1 MRWFTLRPASCKT
14 DTIFS
19 MFSSGADI
27 DIKRL
32 EEEIRKEI
40 EEKRKKLFSDEELQE
55 LQQLELKIIANPDR
69 IRTYFL
75 KDLEFDKVDLE
86 FYKTEYNIDLNTFV
100 YSANSGFL
108 MKLRGWFRPF
118 FRLYGNI
125 DALIYKQA
133 MFNREQTNVNT
144 AIVRTLEKPFHYIRV
159 LHTLMNYLVAELTKL
174 SLQQQML
181 KSQVEALAYDVEQ
194 LRKRE
199 RLMEKMAVLK
209 EDAQHENK

>member
-1 MRWFTLRPASCKT
+1 MHKMRRPYKPVNIRT
-14 DTIFS
+14 MEKP

-27 DIKRL
+27 DIKKL

-40 EEKRKKLFSDEELQE
+40 EEKRKKLFTDEELEE
-55 LQQLELKIIANPDR
+55 LQNLELKILPNPDR

-75 KDLEFDKVDLE
+75 KELEFEKPDLQ
-86 FYKTEYNIDLNTFV
+86 FYKTDYNIDLNTFV
-100 YSANSGFL
+100 YSSNSGFL
-108 MKLRGWFRPF
+108 MKLRSWFKPF

-133 MFNREQTNVNT
+133 NFNREQTNFNSS
-144 AIVRTLEKPFHYIRV
+144 IVHILEKPFHYIRV
-159 LHTLMNYLVAELTKL
+159 LHTLINYQVAEMTKL

-181 KSQVEALAYDVEQ
+181 KSQVEALAYDVDQ

-199 RLMEKMAVLK
+199 RLLEKMAVLK
-209 EDAQHENK
+209 EEEP

>member
-1 MRWFTLRPASCKT
+1 
-14 DTIFS
+14 

-55 LQQLELKIIANPDR
+55 LQELELKVITNPDR

-75 KDLEFDKVDLE
+75 KELEMEMQKPDLE
-86 FYKTEYNIDLNTFV
+86 FYKTDYNIDLNTFV
-100 YSANSGFL
+100 HSANSGFL
-108 MKLRGWFRPF
+108 MKLRGWFKPF

-133 MFNREQTNVNT
+133 VFNREQTNFNAAMVET
-144 AIVRTLEKPFHYIRV
+144 LEKTLEKPFHYIRV
-159 LHTLMNYLVAELTKL
+159 LHTLMNYVVSELTKL
-174 SLQQQML
+174 NLQHQML
-181 KSQVEALAYDVEQ
+181 KSQVEALAYDLDQ

-199 RLMEKMAVLK
+199 RLLEKMVVLK
-209 EDAQHENK
+209 DDSQSSDS

>member
-1 MRWFTLRPASCKT
+1 
-14 DTIFS
+14 

-27 DIKRL
+27 DLKRL

-40 EEKRKKLFSDEELQE
+40 DEKRKKLFSDEELQE
-55 LQQLELKIIANPDR
+55 LQQLELKVIANPDR

-75 KDLEFDKVDLE
+75 KELEFDKVDLE

-108 MKLRGWFRPF
+108 MKLRQWFKPF

-125 DALIYKQA
+125 DALIHKQA
-133 MFNREQTNVNT
+133 IFNREQHNFNT
-144 AIVRTLEKPFHYIRV
+144 AVVRTLEKPFHYIRV
-159 LHTLMNYLVAELTKL
+159 LHTLMNYTVAELTKL
-174 SLQQQML
+174 SLQHQML

-199 RLMEKMAVLK
+199 RLLEKMAVLK
-209 EDAQHENK
+209 DESQPPEN

>member
-1 MRWFTLRPASCKT
+1 
-14 DTIFS
+14 

-40 EEKRKKLFSDEELQE
+40 DEKRKKLFTDEELQE
-55 LQQLELKIIANPDR
+55 LQELELKVIANPDR

-75 KDLEFDKVDLE
+75 KELEFDKINLDY
-86 FYKTEYNIDLNTFV
+86 YKTEYNIDLNTFV

-125 DALIYKQA
+125 DALIHKQA
-133 MFNREQTNVNT
+133 IFNREQTNFNT
-144 AIVRTLEKPFHYIRV
+144 AIVQNLQKPFHYIRV

-174 SLQQQML
+174 NLQHQML

-199 RLMEKMAVLK
+199 RQLEKMAVLK
-209 EDAQHENK
+209 DDASSS

>member
-1 MRWFTLRPASCKT
+1 
-14 DTIFS
+14 

-27 DIKRL
+27 DLKRL

-40 EEKRKKLFSDEELQE
+40 EEKRKKLFTDEELQE
-55 LQQLELKIIANPDR
+55 LQQLELKVITNPDR
-69 IRTYFL
+69 IRTYFQ
-75 KDLEFDKVDLE
+75 KELEFEKPDLE

-108 MKLRGWFRPF
+108 MKLREWFKPF

-133 MFNREQTNVNT
+133 IFNREQTNFNT
-144 AIVRTLEKPFHYIRV
+144 TIARTLEKPFHYIRV
-159 LHTLMNYLVAELTKL
+159 LHTLMNYLVSELTKL
-174 SLQQQML
+174 NLQHQML
-181 KSQVEALAYDVEQ
+181 KSQVEALAYDVDQ

-199 RLMEKMAVLK
+199 RLLEKMAVLK
-209 EDAQHENK
+209 EEELNAETQGRRGKKE

>member
-1 MRWFTLRPASCKT
+1 
-14 DTIFS
+14 

>member
-1 MRWFTLRPASCKT
+1 
-14 DTIFS
+14 

-55 LQQLELKIIANPDR
+55 LQQLELKIIPNPDR

-75 KDLEFDKVDLE
+75 KELEFDKIDLE

-133 MFNREQTNVNT
+133 MFNREQTNFNT
-144 AIVRTLEKPFHYIRV
+144 AIVRNLEKPFHYIRV

-199 RLMEKMAVLK
+199 RLLEKMVVLK
-209 EDAQHENK
+209 EDSMPEKE